1 MCFSVTA
8 SFTAS
13 IALITCSIAA
23 LRCAQEKK
31 LKMIAAIPLLF
42 GLQQFAEGMVWLSF
56 SYVSLESIRMIAAY
70 IFLTFAAV
78 VWPLWIPIATARF
91 EGAHRYKRYLPS
103 LIAGGLCAL
112 AFMLY
117 ALFYPISVTAK
128 CNVIYYFGSMA
139 AHQSIWAKSMDI
151 TTSVLYVVATIV
163 PFFIARNKMLWFIG
177 ALVAIAYVVSYV
189 AYREAFASVW
199 CFFAAIISLLVYGF
213 VCLPSHKVQH
223 SK

>member
-23 LRCAQEKK
+23 LRRAHEKK

-56 SYVSLESIRMIAAY
+56 LYPRFESIRMFAAY
-70 IFLTFAAV
+70 IFLTCAGV
-78 VWPLWIPIATARF
+78 LWPLWIPIATARF

-103 LIAGGLCAL
+103 LIAGGFCSL
-112 AFMLY
+112 AFVVY
-117 ALFYPISVTAK
+117 VLFYSISVTAK
-128 CNVIYYFGSMA
+128 CNVIYYFGGIDG
-139 AHQSIWAKSMDI
+139 HQSMWAHSMDI
-151 TTSVLYVVATIV
+151 IASVLYVVATIV
-163 PFFIARNKMLWFIG
+163 PFFIARNTMLWFLG
-177 ALVAIAYVVSYV
+177 ALVAVAYGVSYV
-189 AYREAFASVW
+189 AYYEAFASVW

-213 VCLPSHKVQH
+213 ICLPSHKI
-223 SK
+223 KK